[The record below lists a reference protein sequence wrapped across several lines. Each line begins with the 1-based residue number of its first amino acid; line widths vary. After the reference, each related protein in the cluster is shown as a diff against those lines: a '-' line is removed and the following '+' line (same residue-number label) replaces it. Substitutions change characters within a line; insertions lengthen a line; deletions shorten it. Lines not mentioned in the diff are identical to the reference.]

1 MVMIGSLENFSAY
14 IPMAKSFQS
23 GYKMWYDS
31 ICRGRRPRRPGC
43 RSIVN
48 QQDYVN
54 VIGHNYI
61 FINCNTPDT
70 VSGQN
75 VALYNLPRFR
85 QLGLRGV
92 EGAAPY
98 DLT

>member
-1 MVMIGSLENFSAY
+1 
-14 IPMAKSFQS
+14 
-23 GYKMWYDS
+23 MWDDR
-31 ICRGRRPRRPGC
+31 ICRGRRPRRPAC

-48 QQDYVN
+48 KQQNVN
-54 VIGHNYI
+54 MIGHNYI
-61 FINCNTPDT
+61 FINRNTSDT

-75 VALYNLPRFR
+75 VALYNLPQFR
-85 QLGLRGV
+85 QLGIRGV